1 MRNSTGNGAR
11 IAMGATALVLLG
23 AIGLGMDY
31 AWVHNNEH
39 DATCTVTGKDRGM
52 DQNGNSNYR
61 IYTSNCDTL
70 EDTDSMWFGKW
81 NSSDVFGQ
89 IQPNKTYV
97 FHVAGVRNGWASS
110 FANIITVKP
119 AN

>member
-1 MRNSTGNGAR
+1 MGNRTLAALGV
-11 IAMGATALVLLG
+11 TAVVALG
-23 AIGLGMDY
+23 VVAVGVDY
-31 AWVHNNEH
+31 AWSHNNEH

-70 EDTDSMWFGKW
+70 GDSDSFWFGKW
-81 NSSDVFGQ
+81 NSSDIFGQ
-89 IQPNKTYV
+89 IEPGKTYV
-97 FHVAGVRNGWASS
+97 FHVAGVRSGWASS